1 VADEQPEQPNAEKAP
16 AEAKPKGGG
25 IMGKL
30 MLVASVALTSAVS
43 AGAVSW
49 FVASRALA
57 NLQPAEAATPK
68 TAPGAEEPAET
79 GKHDVADVAREIE
92 NWAALPLEPF
102 VVNLADTDSA
112 RYLRIKI
119 SLMIDDKS
127 ELPHLEENKA
137 LQLKL
142 RDVILQMLTQKTS
155 RDLINEEG
163 KNKLRE
169 DIRAKV
175 SAFIR
180 KPKVVDVMFTDF
192 VIQL

>member
-1 VADEQPEQPNAEKAP
+1 MAEQQNETPNTEEAP
-16 AEAKPKGGG
+16 ATEAKSKGGG
-25 IMGKL
+25 LVGKL
-30 MLVASVALTSAVS
+30 VLVAGIVITSS
-43 AGAVSW
+43 ICAGAVSW
-49 FVASRALA
+49 IVVQRAMAS
-57 NLQPAEAATPK
+57 LQPAAAE
-68 TAPGAEEPAET
+68 TAGEGNTEEPAADTSET
-79 GKHDVADVAREIE
+79 DVAEAIE
-92 NWAALPLEPF
+92 DWAALPLDPF
-102 VVNLADTDSA
+102 VVNLADTDAA
-112 RYLRIKI
+112 RYLRIRI

-127 ELPHLEENKA
+127 ELSHLEENKA

-155 RDLINEEG
+155 KDLIDDAG

-175 SAFIR
+175 SVFLK